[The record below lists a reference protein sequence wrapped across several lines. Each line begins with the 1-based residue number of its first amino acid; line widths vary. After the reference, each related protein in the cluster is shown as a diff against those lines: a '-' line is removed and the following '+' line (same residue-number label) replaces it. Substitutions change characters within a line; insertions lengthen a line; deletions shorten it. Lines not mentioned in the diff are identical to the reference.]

1 MTFQA
6 YLDTIKAKTGKSPED
21 FKALATDK
29 GLVEY
34 RPILSW
40 LKSDFGLGQG
50 HANAM
55 AHVILET
62 FEAKSKLTLNEQVA
76 TFFAGGK
83 APWRKPFDALIETV
97 NRFGPDIRLATTD
110 SYISLLRGDKK
121 FAIVQVTA
129 KRLDVGIKRKGV
141 PATGRFADSGT
152 WNAMVTHRVQ
162 ITDPA
167 QIDGEVILWLQY
179 AYANV

>member
-6 YLDTIKAKTGKSPED
+6 YLDTINAKTGKSPED
-21 FKALATDK
+21 FKALAADK

-40 LKSDFGLGQG
+40 LKSEFGLGQG

-62 FEAKSKLTLNEQVA
+62 FEAKSKSTLNEQVA

-97 NRFGPDIRLATTD
+97 NRFGPDIL
-110 SYISLLRGDKK
+110 SGSP
-121 FAIVQVTA
+121 
-129 KRLDVGIKRKGV
+129 IKCLGK
-141 PATGRFADSGT
+141 AQLT
-152 WNAMVTHRVQ
+152 WCMCQAWSRIWSSPGKTLP
-162 ITDPA
+162 T
-167 QIDGEVILWLQY
+167 
-179 AYANV
+179 

>member
-6 YLDTIKAKTGKSPED
+6 YMDTIKAKTGKSPED
-21 FKALATDK
+21 FKVLAEEK

-34 RPILSW
+34 RPLLAW

-62 FEAKSKLTLNEQVA
+62 FETKAKLTLDERIANL
-76 TFFAGGK
+76 FAGGK
-83 APWRKPFDALIETV
+83 AVWRKPFDALVESV
-97 NRFGPDIRLATTD
+97 KQFGPDVNLDTTD
-110 SYISLLRGDKK
+110 TYISLLRGNRK

-129 KRLDVGIKRKGV
+129 KRFDVGIKRKGV
-141 PATGRFADSGT
+141 PATGRFTESGK

-162 ITDPA
+162 ITDAA
-167 QIDGEVILWLQY
+167 QIDEELVSWLQQ
-179 AYANV
+179 AYANA

>member
-6 YLDTIKAKTGKSPED
+6 YMDTIKAKTGKSPED
-21 FKALATDK
+21 FKSLAMEK

-34 RPILSW
+34 RAILSW

-62 FEAKSKLTLNEQVA
+62 FEAKSKLTLDEQIA
-76 TFFAGGK
+76 KRFAGGK
-83 APWRKPFDALIETV
+83 ESWRQPFDALVEQV
-97 NRFGPDIRLATTD
+97 WKFGPDVRLATTD
-110 SYISLLRGDKK
+110 SYISVLRGDKK

-129 KRLDVGIKRKGV
+129 KRLDVGIKCKGV
-141 PATGRFADSGT
+141 PATERFAESGK

-167 QIDGEVILWLQY
+167 QIDGELVSWLQK
-179 AYANV
+179 AYDNA